1 MTMQRSLSLL
11 AAFWLVAALYAL
23 AAAETETK
31 QETRMNISINGQQFA
46 TELANNDTA
55 TAFAALAPMK
65 IKMDDLHGNEKYHYL
80 ATHLPSRPEKPGQIH
95 AGDLMLF
102 GDSCVVLFYRDFSTS
117 YSYTRIGRLK
127 NAGGLARTLG
137 TGAVTVEFSLEARE
151 QKTMR

>member
-1 MTMQRSLSLL
+1 MRRIVPLL
-11 AAFWLVAALYAL
+11 AAFGLVLGL
-23 AAAETETK
+23 LTAAEAKE
-31 QETRMNISINGQQFA
+31 EAVMNLSINGRQFA
-46 TELANNDTA
+46 VTLADNDTA

-80 ATHLPSRPEKPGQIH
+80 ATRLPSRPEKPGQIH

-102 GDSCVVLFYRDFSTS
+102 GDSCVVLVYRDFSTS

-137 TGAVTVEFSLEARE
+137 TGAVTAEFSLEIRE